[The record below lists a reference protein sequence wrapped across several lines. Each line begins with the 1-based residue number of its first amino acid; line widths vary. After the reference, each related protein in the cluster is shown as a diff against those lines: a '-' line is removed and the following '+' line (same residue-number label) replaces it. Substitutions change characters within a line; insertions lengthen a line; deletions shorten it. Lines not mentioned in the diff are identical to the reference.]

1 MKKSKGIINAYKDR
15 RYQRLLNRMDDDE
28 GSWITI
34 NGSHVHL
41 NEAGDPD
48 VGNAKVLSAIKDG
61 PKGGGKSSGG
71 GSKPAASKPTG
82 QSAAIT
88 KADRFKKISSLNQAQ
103 QARIRKMME
112 GMPEKQIEKAMSG
125 YVTDLEGKF
134 NVYAPVSEPAL
145 EPETLSSSA
154 TQGGSP
160 KIEKSKDD
168 YLMAYA
174 KQDWDKMESLE
185 KDLKKSMS
193 SSDWKE
199 FREGALDEILY
210 NPKYSEIN
218 KKATAKEEYRAA
230 LGEYGGESAGGQS
243 ESADERPRG
252 FKSTLSA
259 DYLKS
264 VFQDGSGKKGSN
276 FNSKKGKQ
284 SVGKYLDKAEKGT
297 AVNVGDKEYIKLGNG
312 GSSWGIY
319 KDGTKIAV
327 GNTASVTTDVCND
340 LLKTKFNFK
349 GEKLKDEIWWMSG
362 K

>member
-1 MKKSKGIINAYKDR
+1 MRKNNKKTVELFKRRRFDR
-15 RYQRLLNRMDDDE
+15 LIARMDDDE

-48 VGNAKVLSAIKDG
+48 VGNANVMSAIKDG
-61 PKGGGKSSGG
+61 PKGGKKSSGG
-71 GSKPAASKPTG
+71 ESKPVASKPTG

-145 EPETLSSSA
+145 EPKTLSSSA
-154 TQGGSP
+154 TQGGSL

-193 SSDWKE
+193 PSDWKE

-218 KKATAKEEYRAA
+218 KKATAKEERRAA
-230 LGEYGGESAGGQS
+230 RAEIGSTGGRSGLKVATPKQMHRAQVVAKKQGYTKVDTAKRVAS
-243 ESADERPRG
+243 EMADSSREIV
-252 FKSTLSA
+252 
-259 DYLKS
+259 S
-264 VFQDGSGKKGSN
+264 VYDLGSN
-276 FNSKKGKQ
+276 QGNGRYILASGGDAKALAVTGTGKQ
-284 SVGKYLDKAEKGT
+284 IAEIVPKAVKP
-297 AVNVGDKEYIKLGNG
+297 
-312 GSSWGIY
+312 W
-319 KDGTKIAV
+319 
-327 GNTASVTTDVCND
+327 
-340 LLKTKFNFK
+340 
-349 GEKLKDEIWWMSG
+349 
-362 K
+362 